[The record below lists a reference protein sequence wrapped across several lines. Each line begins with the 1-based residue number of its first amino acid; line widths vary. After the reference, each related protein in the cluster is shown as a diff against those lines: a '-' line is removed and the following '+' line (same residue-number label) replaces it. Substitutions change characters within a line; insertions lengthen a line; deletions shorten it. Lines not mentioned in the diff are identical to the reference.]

1 MKILH
6 IVSSATMTGP
16 GDPALNLAAAQR
28 HALGHDVWIAYDQIR
43 EGNMIHKVPQYDVPV
58 VEEVATCTKG
68 GVLTA
73 LRDRKT
79 VRKLA
84 DDFDLIHCHSSHDHG
99 LAALARGKAVLVR
112 SIHHHRSA
120 RKRAFQSIAY
130 NRTDGFIFVAEAHR
144 EQFLGNYSSIA
155 REQTT
160 VVTGAVDT
168 DWFNDEVDGLK
179 FRDEFEIPKDAFVIG
194 MVARFQA
201 GRGQDLLI
209 EAFSRAQK
217 RANRPMIL
225 ALIGKGE
232 TQAEMRACVKRYGIE
247 EDTRFYGF
255 RDQDLP
261 EAIKSCDITVLLR
274 EGNDASCRAILQS
287 LAVGVPVIGAKYAAI
302 DDTLG
307 GTNFGRVIPP
317 DDVHALES
325 AILEMAEADLVSAG
339 AEARQVILEKY
350 SELSRANAVDLFYQ
364 RVFSSDF
371 IATSKKKV

>member
-160 VVTGAVDT
+160 GVTGAVDT

-179 FRDEFEIPKDAFVIG
+179 FRDDRAVCAQKVCQQALEACLGLRRQVTFPLQESESPRQRFSLYASIPWALSST
-194 MVARFQA
+194 A
-201 GRGQDLLI
+201 GRECIQGDC
-209 EAFSRAQK
+209 E
-217 RANRPMIL
+217 
-225 ALIGKGE
+225 
-232 TQAEMRACVKRYGIE
+232 
-247 EDTRFYGF
+247 
-255 RDQDLP
+255 
-261 EAIKSCDITVLLR
+261 IK
-274 EGNDASCRAILQS
+274 A
-287 LAVGVPVIGAKYAAI
+287 
-302 DDTLG
+302 
-307 GTNFGRVIPP
+307 
-317 DDVHALES
+317 
-325 AILEMAEADLVSAG
+325 
-339 AEARQVILEKY
+339 
-350 SELSRANAVDLFYQ
+350 
-364 RVFSSDF
+364 
-371 IATSKKKV
+371 